1 MINYLRYN
9 DRHFNKRLFEFA
21 VNQMQQQS
29 STGER
34 IQLKQISKETI
45 DSLLES
51 YNIKLKNKVMYDYVY
66 VANMCKSD
74 YLSKSIIDEQHLCKF
89 VQDTVD
95 DADGYDGMIFNRW
108 YADMCGKG
116 IPIDWSE
123 MV

>member
-1 MINYLRYN
+1 MVRERLDIYDVMPQEMINYLRYN
-9 DRHFNKRLFEFA
+9 GRHFNKRLFEFA
-21 VNQMQQQS
+21 VNQMQQHS

-95 DADGYDGMIFNRW
+95 DVDGYDGMIFNR
-108 YADMCGKG
+108 
-116 IPIDWSE
+116 
-123 MV
+123 

>member
-95 DADGYDGMIFNRW
+95 DVDGYDGMIFNRW